1 MNNSKILRGNMIKRK
16 YLIKNKNVEGWFN
29 WYQMIYQYMRI
40 KPIKGFYFAIKRI
53 IQSRQK
59 NSKKILWNNKRRD
72 RNETI

>member
-1 MNNSKILRGNMIKRK
+1 MIKRK

-59 NSKKILWNNKRRD
+59 NSKKIL
-72 RNETI
+72 

>member
-1 MNNSKILRGNMIKRK
+1 MIKRK

-53 IQSRQK
+53 VQSR
-59 NSKKILWNNKRRD
+59 
-72 RNETI
+72 